1 VQCSRPFPFPAK
13 LIAKRRLPSVE
24 HPYQAPLRKGRQG
37 IDGATGADPLSEY
50 RALKNATY
58 NAWIDAELARVEK
71 AKMEYRCSVNQ
82 KSRENFEVGNIWL
95 HKQDSDVEPI
105 G

>member
-1 VQCSRPFPFPAK
+1 LCRK

-37 IDGATGADPLSEY
+37 IDGATGTDPLSEY

-58 NAWIDAELARVEK
+58 NGWIDAELARVEIQRHKWVHSK
-71 AKMEYRCSVNQ
+71 AN
-82 KSRENFEVGNIWL
+82 
-95 HKQDSDVEPI
+95 
-105 G
+105 